1 MALLVSLQVILQ
13 ELDRDKIFLRLVVQ
27 IFKHTDLDICFSYLP
42 VEEALEPTETHQIM
56 YSYIFDPASHH
67 RPLEFTPCVSV
78 CIYLDKAAVV

>member
-1 MALLVSLQVILQ
+1 MDLLVSLQVILQ

-56 YSYIFDPASHH
+56 Y
-67 RPLEFTPCVSV
+67 
-78 CIYLDKAAVV
+78 